1 MKTTTKIILALIVL
15 SYMVW
20 GFCIGHDTK
29 AETIKFNT
37 AARQTLNLHDLKGI
51 QFVAP
56 PNESPEDYA
65 LDSVL
70 LIVDD
75 KRTDILVDYP
85 RELLQ
90 TKMQNGQLILSPSPR
105 FAAAH
110 AKGNYELTDAKWTE
124 NDARFDTI
132 DTASDGQNIVVRL
145 YMPTAQALKLLQS
158 PNALRAL
165 GMVGVQH
172 LVTKS
177 LTLQQNTDVT
187 LMQCRI
193 GDAKI
198 NVGVNKFELQGTRIN
213 NMVIKMLNDTE
224 NNSQTFYADDGNSF
238 VNNLLIQGSCNSSF
252 TYSRYGHIMIES
264 TGNTPSSVTLD
275 GLKGRVKLK

>member
-1 MKTTTKIILALIVL
+1 MKTTTKIILTLIVL
-15 SYMVW
+15 SYVVW
-20 GFCIGHDTK
+20 GLCIGYNTK
-29 AETIKFNT
+29 AETITFYT
-37 AARQTLNLHDLKGI
+37 DVRQTLNLHDLKGI

-56 PNESPEDYA
+56 PNEGPEDYS
-65 LDSVL
+65 LDNVL

-85 RELLQ
+85 RELFQ
-90 TKMQNGQLILSPSPR
+90 TKMQNGQLTLSPSPS
-105 FAAAH
+105 FATAH
-110 AKGNYELTDAKWTE
+110 AQGNYELTDATTKNAATS
-124 NDARFDTI
+124 DTI
-132 DTASDGQNIVVRL
+132 ETSTDEQNIVIRL

-165 GMVGVQH
+165 SMVGVQH

-224 NNSQTFYADDGNSF
+224 NNSQTFYADDDHSF
-238 VNNLLIQGSCNSSF
+238 VDNLLIQGSCNSSF

-264 TGNTPSSVTLD
+264 TGNTPSSLTLD

>member
-1 MKTTTKIILALIVL
+1 MKTTTKIILTLIVL
-15 SYMVW
+15 SYVVW
-20 GFCIGHDTK
+20 GLCIGYNTK
-29 AETIKFNT
+29 AEKITFYT
-37 AARQTLNLHDLKGI
+37 AVRQTLNLHDLKGI
-51 QFVAP
+51 RFVAP
-56 PNESPEDYA
+56 PNESLDGHP

-110 AKGNYELTDAKWTE
+110 AKGNYELTDAEWTK
-124 NDARFDTI
+124 NDVDTDTI
-132 DTASDGQNIVVRL
+132 DSASDGQNIVVRL

-165 GMVGVQH
+165 SMVGVQH

-224 NNSQTFYADDGNSF
+224 NYNQTVYADDEHSF
-238 VNNLLIQGSCNSSF
+238 VDNLLFQGSSNNSL
-252 TYSRYGHIMIES
+252 TYSRYGHIMIEG

-275 GLKGRVKLK
+275 GLRGRVKLK

>member
-1 MKTTTKIILALIVL
+1 MKTTTKIILTLIL

-29 AETIKFNT
+29 AETITFNT

-56 PNESPEDYA
+56 PNEGPEDYS
-65 LDSVL
+65 LDNVL

-85 RELLQ
+85 RELFQ
-90 TKMQNGQLILSPSPR
+90 TKMQNGQLTLSPSPS
-105 FAAAH
+105 FATAH
-110 AKGNYELTDAKWTE
+110 AQGNYELTDATTKNAATS
-124 NDARFDTI
+124 DTI
-132 DTASDGQNIVVRL
+132 ETSTDEQNIVIRL

>member
-1 MKTTTKIILALIVL
+1 MKTTTKIILTLIVL
-15 SYMVW
+15 SYVVW

-29 AETIKFNT
+29 AETITFYT
-37 AARQTLNLHDLKGI
+37 AVRQTLNLHDLKGI

-56 PNESPEDYA
+56 ANESLDGHP

-110 AKGNYELTDAKWTE
+110 AKGNYELTDAKWTK
-124 NDARFDTI
+124 NDVDSDTI
-132 DTASDGQNIVVRL
+132 NSASDEQNIVVRL

-158 PNALRAL
+158 PNTLRTL

-172 LVTKS
+172 LVAKS
-177 LTLQQNTDVT
+177 LTLQQNSDVT

-198 NVGVNKFELQGTRIN
+198 NVGANNFELQSTQIN
-213 NMVIKMLNDTE
+213 NMVIKMLNDTK
-224 NNSQTFYADDGNSF
+224 NNDQTFYADDEHSF
-238 VNNLLIQGSCNSSF
+238 VDNLLIQGSCNSSF

>member
-1 MKTTTKIILALIVL
+1 MKTTTKIILTLIVL
-15 SYMVW
+15 SYVVW
-20 GFCIGHDTK
+20 GLCIGYNTK
-29 AETIKFNT
+29 AETITFYT
-37 AARQTLNLHDLKGI
+37 DVRQTLNLHDLKGI
-51 QFVAP
+51 QFLAP
-56 PNESPEDYA
+56 YNESLDDYS

-110 AKGNYELTDAKWTE
+110 AKGNYELADAKWTK
-124 NDARFDTI
+124 NDVDSDTI
-132 DTASDGQNIVVRL
+132 DSASDGQNIVVRL

-158 PNALRAL
+158 PNVLSQL
-165 GMVGVQH
+165 GTVGVCY
-172 LVTKS
+172 LSTKS
-177 LTLQQNTDVT
+177 LTLQQNTNVT

-198 NVGVNKFELQGTRIN
+198 NVGLNKFELQGTQIN

-224 NNSQTFYADDGNSF
+224 NYNQTVYADDEHSF
-238 VNNLLIQGSCNSSF
+238 VDNLLFQGSSNNSL
-252 TYSRYGHIMIES
+252 TYSRYGHIMIEG

-275 GLKGRVKLK
+275 GLRGRVKLK

>member
-29 AETIKFNT
+29 AETITFNT

-56 PNESPEDYA
+56 PNEGPEDYS
-65 LDSVL
+65 LDNVL

-85 RELLQ
+85 RELFQ
-90 TKMQNGQLILSPSPR
+90 TKMQNGQLTLSPSPS
-105 FAAAH
+105 FATAH
-110 AKGNYELTDAKWTE
+110 AQGNYELTDATTK
-124 NDARFDTI
+124 NDATSDTI
-132 DTASDGQNIVVRL
+132 ETSTDEQNIVIRL

-165 GMVGVQH
+165 SMVGVQH

-224 NNSQTFYADDGNSF
+224 NNSQTFYADDDHSF
-238 VNNLLIQGSCNSSF
+238 VDNLLIQGSCNSSF

-264 TGNTPSSVTLD
+264 AGNTPSSVTLD

>member
-29 AETIKFNT
+29 AETITFNT

-56 PNESPEDYA
+56 PNEGPEDYS
-65 LDSVL
+65 LDNVL

-85 RELLQ
+85 RELFQ
-90 TKMQNGQLILSPSPR
+90 TKMQNGQLTLSPSPS
-105 FAAAH
+105 FATAH
-110 AKGNYELTDAKWTE
+110 AQGNYELTDATTKNAATS
-124 NDARFDTI
+124 DTI
-132 DTASDGQNIVVRL
+132 ETSTDEQNIVIRL

-165 GMVGVQH
+165 SMVGVQH

-224 NNSQTFYADDGNSF
+224 NNSQTFYADDENSF
-238 VNNLLIQGSCNSSF
+238 VDNLLIQGNCNSSF

>member
-1 MKTTTKIILALIVL
+1 MKTTTKIILTLIVL
-15 SYMVW
+15 SYVVW
-20 GFCIGHDTK
+20 GLCIGYNTK
-29 AETIKFNT
+29 AEKITFYT
-37 AARQTLNLHDLKGI
+37 AVRQTLNLHDLKGI
-51 QFVAP
+51 RFVAP
-56 PNESPEDYA
+56 PNESLDGHP

-90 TKMQNGQLILSPSPR
+90 TKMQNGQLILSLSPR
-105 FAAAH
+105 FAAAY
-110 AKGNYELTDAKWTE
+110 AKGNYELTDAEWTK
-124 NDARFDTI
+124 NDVDTDTI

-158 PNALRAL
+158 PNTLRTL

-172 LVTKS
+172 LVAKS
-177 LTLQQNTDVT
+177 LTLQQNTAVT
-187 LMQCRI
+187 LTQCRI

-198 NVGVNKFELQGTRIN
+198 NVGVNKFELQGTRVN
-213 NMVIKMLNDTE
+213 NLVIKMLNDTE
-224 NNSQTFYADDGNSF
+224 SNDQTLYADDEHSF
-238 VNNLLIQGSCNSSF
+238 VDNLLIQGNCNSSF
-252 TYSRYGHIMIES
+252 TYSHYGHIMIEG

-275 GLKGRVKLK
+275 GLRGRVKLK

>member
-15 SYMVW
+15 SYVVW

-29 AETIKFNT
+29 AETITFNT

-56 PNESPEDYA
+56 PNEGPEDYS
-65 LDSVL
+65 LDNVL

-85 RELLQ
+85 RELFQ
-90 TKMQNGQLILSPSPR
+90 TKMQNGQLTLSPSPS
-105 FAAAH
+105 FATAH
-110 AKGNYELTDAKWTE
+110 AQGNYELTDATTKNAATS
-124 NDARFDTI
+124 DTI
-132 DTASDGQNIVVRL
+132 ETSTDEQNIVIRL

-224 NNSQTFYADDGNSF
+224 NDNQTLYADDVHSF
-238 VNNLLIQGSCNSSF
+238 VDNLLIQGSCNSSF

>member
-15 SYMVW
+15 SYVVW

-29 AETIKFNT
+29 AETITFNT

-56 PNESPEDYA
+56 PNEGPEDYS
-65 LDSVL
+65 LDNVL

-85 RELLQ
+85 RELFQ
-90 TKMQNGQLILSPSPR
+90 TKMQNGQLTLSPSPS
-105 FAAAH
+105 FATAH
-110 AKGNYELTDAKWTE
+110 AQGNYELTDATTKNAATS
-124 NDARFDTI
+124 DTI
-132 DTASDGQNIVVRL
+132 ETSTDEQNIVIRL

>member
-29 AETIKFNT
+29 AETIKFYT

-56 PNESPEDYA
+56 PNESPEDYS
-65 LDSVL
+65 LDNVL

-85 RELLQ
+85 REIFQ
-90 TKMQNGQLILSPSPR
+90 TKMQNGQLTLSPSPS
-105 FAAAH
+105 FAAVYAE
-110 AKGNYELTDAKWTE
+110 GNYELTDATTE
-124 NDARFDTI
+124 NAATSDTI
-132 DTASDGQNIVVRL
+132 ETSTDEQNIVIRF

-172 LVTKS
+172 LVAKS
-177 LTLQQNTDVT
+177 LTLQQNTSIN

-213 NMVIKMLNDTE
+213 NLVIKMLNDTE
-224 NNSQTFYADDGNSF
+224 NNLQTFYADDENSF
-238 VNNLLIQGSCNSSF
+238 VDNLLIQGSCNSSF
-252 TYSRYGHIMIES
+252 TYSHYGHIMLEG

>member
-1 MKTTTKIILALIVL
+1 MKTTTKIILTLIVL
-15 SYMVW
+15 SYVVW
-20 GFCIGHDTK
+20 GFCIGYNTK
-29 AETIKFNT
+29 AETITFYT
-37 AARQTLNLHDLKGI
+37 AVRQTLNLHDLKGI

-56 PNESPEDYA
+56 PNESLDDYS

-132 DTASDGQNIVVRL
+132 DTASDGQYIVVRL

-158 PNALRAL
+158 PNALSQQGA
-165 GMVGVQH
+165 VGVHH
-172 LVTKS
+172 LSTKS
-177 LTLQQNTDVT
+177 LTLQQNTAVILT
-187 LMQCRI
+187 QCRI

-198 NVGVNKFELQGTRIN
+198 NVGVNKFELQSTRIN
-213 NMVIKMLNDTE
+213 NLVIKMLNDAE
-224 NNSQTFYADDGNSF
+224 SNDQTLYVDDEHSF
-238 VNNLLIQGSCNSSF
+238 VDNLLIQGSCNSSF
-252 TYSRYGHIMIES
+252 TYSHYGHIIIDG
-264 TGNTPSSVTLD
+264 TGNAPSSVTLD

>member
-29 AETIKFNT
+29 AETITFNT

-56 PNESPEDYA
+56 PNEGPEDYS
-65 LDSVL
+65 LDNVL

-85 RELLQ
+85 HELFQ
-90 TKMQNGQLILSPSPR
+90 TKMQNGQLTLSPSPS
-105 FAAAH
+105 FATAH
-110 AKGNYELTDAKWTE
+110 AQGNYELTDATTKNAATS
-124 NDARFDTI
+124 DTI
-132 DTASDGQNIVVRL
+132 ETSTDEQNIVIRL

-198 NVGVNKFELQGTRIN
+198 NVGVNKFELQDTRIN

-224 NNSQTFYADDGNSF
+224 NNSQTFYADDDHSF
-238 VNNLLIQGSCNSSF
+238 VDNLLIQGSCNSSF

>member
-1 MKTTTKIILALIVL
+1 MKTTTKIILTLIVL
-15 SYMVW
+15 SYVVW
-20 GFCIGHDTK
+20 GLCIGHDTK
-29 AETIKFNT
+29 AETITFNT

-51 QFVAP
+51 QFLAP
-56 PNESPEDYA
+56 YNESLDDYS

-110 AKGNYELTDAKWTE
+110 AKGNYELADAKWTK
-124 NDARFDTI
+124 NDVDSDTI
-132 DTASDGQNIVVRL
+132 DSASDGQNIVVRL

-172 LVTKS
+172 LVAKS
-177 LTLQQNTDVT
+177 LTLQQNTSIT

-213 NMVIKMLNDTE
+213 NLVIKMLNDTE
-224 NNSQTFYADDGNSF
+224 NNLQTFYADDENSF
-238 VNNLLIQGSCNSSF
+238 VDNLLIQGICNSSF
-252 TYSRYGHIMIES
+252 TYSHYGHIMLEG

>member
-29 AETIKFNT
+29 AETITFNT

-56 PNESPEDYA
+56 PNEGPEDYS
-65 LDSVL
+65 LDNVL

-85 RELLQ
+85 RELFQ
-90 TKMQNGQLILSPSPR
+90 TKMQNGQLTLSPSPS
-105 FAAAH
+105 FATAH
-110 AKGNYELTDAKWTE
+110 AQGNYELTDATTK
-124 NDARFDTI
+124 NDATSDTI
-132 DTASDGQNIVVRL
+132 ETSTDEQNIVIRL

-165 GMVGVQH
+165 SMVGVQH

-224 NNSQTFYADDGNSF
+224 NNSQTFYADDDHSF
-238 VNNLLIQGSCNSSF
+238 VDNLLIQGSCNSSF

>member
-29 AETIKFNT
+29 AETITFYT
-37 AARQTLNLHDLKGI
+37 AVRQTLNLHDLKGI

-65 LDSVL
+65 LDNVL

-85 RELLQ
+85 REIFQ
-90 TKMQNGQLILSPSPR
+90 TKMQNGQLTLSPSPS
-105 FAAAH
+105 FAAAY
-110 AKGNYELTDAKWTE
+110 AEGNYELTDATTK
-124 NDARFDTI
+124 NDATSDTI
-132 DTASDGQNIVVRL
+132 ETSTDEQNIVIRF

-172 LVTKS
+172 LVAKS
-177 LTLQQNTDVT
+177 LTLQQNTSIN

-213 NMVIKMLNDTE
+213 NLVIKMLNDTE
-224 NNSQTFYADDGNSF
+224 NNLQTFYADDEHSF
-238 VNNLLIQGSCNSSF
+238 VDNLLIQGSCNSSF
-252 TYSRYGHIMIES
+252 TYSHYGHIMLEG

>member
-15 SYMVW
+15 SYVVW
-20 GFCIGHDTK
+20 GLCIGYNTK
-29 AETIKFNT
+29 AEKITFYT
-37 AARQTLNLHDLKGI
+37 AVRQTLNLHDLKGI
-51 QFVAP
+51 RFVAP
-56 PNESPEDYA
+56 PNESLDGHP

-110 AKGNYELTDAKWTE
+110 AKGNYELTDAKWTK
-124 NDARFDTI
+124 NDVDSYTI
-132 DTASDGQNIVVRL
+132 DSASDGQNIVVRL
-145 YMPTAQALKLLQS
+145 YMPTAQVLKLLQS
-158 PNALRAL
+158 SNTLRTFS
-165 GMVGVQH
+165 MVGVQH
-172 LVTKS
+172 LVAKS
-177 LTLQQNTDVT
+177 LTLQQNSDVT

-198 NVGVNKFELQGTRIN
+198 NVGANNFELQSTQIN
-213 NMVIKMLNDTE
+213 NMVIKMLNDTK
-224 NNSQTFYADDGNSF
+224 NNDQTFYADDEHSF
-238 VNNLLIQGSCNSSF
+238 VDNLLIQGSCNSSF
-252 TYSRYGHIMIES
+252 TYSHYGHIMIEG
-264 TGNTPSSVTLD
+264 TGNAPSSVTLD
-275 GLKGRVKLK
+275 GLTGRVKLK

>member
-29 AETIKFNT
+29 AETITFYT

-51 QFVAP
+51 RFVAP
-56 PNESPEDYA
+56 PNESLDGHP

-90 TKMQNGQLILSPSPR
+90 TKMQNGQLILSLSPR
-105 FAAAH
+105 FAAAY
-110 AKGNYELTDAKWTE
+110 AKGNYELTDAEWTKD
-124 NDARFDTI
+124 DADSDTI
-132 DTASDGQNIVVRL
+132 DSASDGQNIVVRL

-158 PNALRAL
+158 PNTLRTL

-172 LVTKS
+172 LVAKS
-177 LTLQQNTDVT
+177 LTLQQNTAVT
-187 LMQCRI
+187 LTQCRI

-198 NVGVNKFELQGTRIN
+198 NVGVNKFELQGTRVN
-213 NMVIKMLNDTE
+213 NLVIKMLNDTE
-224 NNSQTFYADDGNSF
+224 SNDQTLYADDDHSF
-238 VNNLLIQGSCNSSF
+238 VDNLLIQGCCNSSF
-252 TYSRYGHIMIES
+252 TYSHYGHIMIEG

-275 GLKGRVKLK
+275 GLRGRVKLK

>member
-29 AETIKFNT
+29 AETITFNT

-56 PNESPEDYA
+56 PNEGPEDYS
-65 LDSVL
+65 LDNVL

-85 RELLQ
+85 RELFQ
-90 TKMQNGQLILSPSPR
+90 TKMQNGQLTLSPSPS
-105 FAAAH
+105 FATAH
-110 AKGNYELTDAKWTE
+110 AQGNYELTDATTKNAATS
-124 NDARFDTI
+124 DTI
-132 DTASDGQNIVVRL
+132 ETSTDEQNIVIRL

-165 GMVGVQH
+165 SMVGVQH

-198 NVGVNKFELQGTRIN
+198 NVGVNKFELQSTRVN
-213 NMVIKMLNDTE
+213 NMVIKMLDDTK
-224 NNSQTFYADDGNSF
+224 NNNQTFYADDEHSF
-238 VNNLLIQGSCNSSF
+238 VDNLLIQGSCNNSF
-252 TYSRYGHIMIES
+252 TYSRYGHITIEG

>member
-29 AETIKFNT
+29 AETITFNT
-37 AARQTLNLHDLKGI
+37 AVRQTLNLHDLKGI
-51 QFVAP
+51 QFLAP
-56 PNESPEDYA
+56 YNESLDDYS

-110 AKGNYELTDAKWTE
+110 AKGNYELADAKWTK
-124 NDARFDTI
+124 NDVDSDTI
-132 DTASDGQNIVVRL
+132 DSASDGQNIVVRL
-145 YMPTAQALKLLQS
+145 YMPTAQALRLLQS
-158 PNALRAL
+158 PNALRTL
-165 GMVGVQH
+165 GTVGVQH
-172 LVTKS
+172 LVAKS
-177 LTLQQNTDVT
+177 LTLQQNSAVT
-187 LMQCRI
+187 LTQCRI

-198 NVGVNKFELQGTRIN
+198 NVGVNKFELQSTQIN
-213 NMVIKMLNDTE
+213 NMVIKMLNDAE
-224 NNSQTFYADDGNSF
+224 SYNQTSYADDENSF
-238 VNNLLIQGSCNSSF
+238 VDNLLIQGSCNNSF
-252 TYSRYGHIMIES
+252 TYSRYGHIMIEG

>member
-29 AETIKFNT
+29 AETITFNT

-56 PNESPEDYA
+56 PNEGPEDYS
-65 LDSVL
+65 LDNVL

-85 RELLQ
+85 RELFQ
-90 TKMQNGQLILSPSPR
+90 TKMQNGQLTLSPSPS
-105 FAAAH
+105 FATAH
-110 AKGNYELTDAKWTE
+110 AQGNYELTDATTKNAATS
-124 NDARFDTI
+124 DTI
-132 DTASDGQNIVVRL
+132 ETSTDEQNIVIRL

-165 GMVGVQH
+165 SMEGVQH

-224 NNSQTFYADDGNSF
+224 NNSQTFYADDDHSF
-238 VNNLLIQGSCNSSF
+238 VDNLLIQGSCNSSF

>member
-29 AETIKFNT
+29 AETITFNT

-56 PNESPEDYA
+56 ANEGPEDYS
-65 LDSVL
+65 LDNVL

-85 RELLQ
+85 RELFQ
-90 TKMQNGQLILSPSPR
+90 TKMQNGQLTLSPSPS
-105 FAAAH
+105 FATAH
-110 AKGNYELTDAKWTE
+110 AQGNYELTDATTKNAATS
-124 NDARFDTI
+124 DTI
-132 DTASDGQNIVVRL
+132 ETSTDEQNIVIRL

-165 GMVGVQH
+165 SMVGVQH

-224 NNSQTFYADDGNSF
+224 NNSQTFYADDDHSF
-238 VNNLLIQGSCNSSF
+238 VDNLLIQGSCNSSF
-252 TYSRYGHIMIES
+252 TYSHYGHIMIEG
-264 TGNTPSSVTLD
+264 TGNAPSSVTLD

>member
-15 SYMVW
+15 SYVVW
-20 GFCIGHDTK
+20 GFCIGHYTK
-29 AETIKFNT
+29 AETITFYT
-37 AARQTLNLHDLKGI
+37 AVRQTLNLHDLKGI

-56 PNESPEDYA
+56 ANESIDDYS

-132 DTASDGQNIVVRL
+132 DTASDGQYIVVRL
-145 YMPTAQALKLLQS
+145 YMPTAQVLKLLQS
-158 PNALRAL
+158 PNALSQQGA
-165 GMVGVQH
+165 VGVRH
-172 LVTKS
+172 LSTKS
-177 LTLQQNTDVT
+177 LTLQQNTAVT
-187 LMQCRI
+187 LTQCRI

-198 NVGVNKFELQGTRIN
+198 
-213 NMVIKMLNDTE
+213 DTE
-224 NNSQTFYADDGNSF
+224 SNDQTLYADDEHSF
-238 VNNLLIQGSCNSSF
+238 VDNLLIQGSCNSSF
-252 TYSRYGHIMIES
+252 TYSHYGHIMIEG
-264 TGNTPSSVTLD
+264 TGNALSSVTLD

>member
-1 MKTTTKIILALIVL
+1 MKTTTKIILTLIVL
-15 SYMVW
+15 SYVVW
-20 GFCIGHDTK
+20 GFCIGHYTK
-29 AETIKFNT
+29 AETITFYT
-37 AARQTLNLHDLKGI
+37 AVRQTLNLHDLKGI

-56 PNESPEDYA
+56 PNESLDGHP

-90 TKMQNGQLILSPSPR
+90 TKMQNGQLILSLSPR
-105 FAAAH
+105 FAATY
-110 AKGNYELTDAKWTE
+110 AKGNYELTDAEWTK
-124 NDARFDTI
+124 NDVDTDTI
-132 DTASDGQNIVVRL
+132 DSASDGQNIVVRL

-158 PNALRAL
+158 PNTLRTL

-172 LVTKS
+172 LVAKS
-177 LTLQQNTDVT
+177 LTLQQNTAVT
-187 LMQCRI
+187 LTQCRI

-198 NVGVNKFELQGTRIN
+198 NVGVNKFELQGTRVN
-213 NMVIKMLNDTE
+213 NLVIKMLNDAE
-224 NNSQTFYADDGNSF
+224 SNDQTLYADDEHSF
-238 VNNLLIQGSCNSSF
+238 VDNLLIQGCCNSSF
-252 TYSRYGHIMIES
+252 TYSHYGHIMIEG

-275 GLKGRVKLK
+275 GLRGRVKLK